1 MEGQRIIAQKSAY
14 LASEV
19 SVEFETVF
27 TKRFSSGLL
36 GGEGMFLVRLTGPG
50 KVVLQSMPIANL
62 AAKIVPWP

>member
-36 GGEGMFLVRLTGPG
+36 GGEG
-50 KVVLQSMPIANL
+50 
-62 AAKIVPWP
+62 